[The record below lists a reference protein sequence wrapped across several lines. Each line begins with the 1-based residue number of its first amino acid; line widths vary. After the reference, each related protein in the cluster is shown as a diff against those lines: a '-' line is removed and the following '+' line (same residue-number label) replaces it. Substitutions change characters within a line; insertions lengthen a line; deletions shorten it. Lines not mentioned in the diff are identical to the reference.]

1 MFGRGRD
8 HGQALAFLR
17 WSEHI
22 PAVDEHY
29 CLGRSPRA
37 SAESRHTLAWPHKTD
52 GKRSGLDRRRVY
64 HQSMPDVPAE
74 PHNHEFTVRQ
84 PVEATLGFSAS
95 VSSVPLVHVASA
107 SVYASGGASQVI
119 VTPRPESPV
128 PTVDASLSKST
139 WDLTT
144 TGAGVT
150 IGGQ

>member
-1 MFGRGRD
+1 M
-8 HGQALAFLR
+8 
-17 WSEHI
+17 
-22 PAVDEHY
+22 
-29 CLGRSPRA
+29 
-37 SAESRHTLAWPHKTD
+37 T
-52 GKRSGLDRRRVY
+52 
-64 HQSMPDVPAE
+64 DVPAE

-150 IGGQ
+150 IGGAIGHVPGAVVGGAVMYAWGQIRWRQVQNKDT

>member
-1 MFGRGRD
+1 M
-8 HGQALAFLR
+8 
-17 WSEHI
+17 
-22 PAVDEHY
+22 
-29 CLGRSPRA
+29 
-37 SAESRHTLAWPHKTD
+37 
-52 GKRSGLDRRRVY
+52 LDRRRVY

-107 SVYASGGASQVI
+107 SVYASRGASQVI

-150 IGGQ
+150 IGGAIGHVPGAVVGGAVMYAWGQVRWRQVQNKDT